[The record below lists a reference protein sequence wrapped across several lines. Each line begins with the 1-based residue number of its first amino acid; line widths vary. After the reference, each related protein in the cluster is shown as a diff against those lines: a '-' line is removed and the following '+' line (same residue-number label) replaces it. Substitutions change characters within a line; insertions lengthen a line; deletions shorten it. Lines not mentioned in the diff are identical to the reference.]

1 MARLPIP
8 GADSDTWGEL
18 LNEFLR
24 VEHEED
30 GRHRSGVYN
39 VLAFGAHGDG
49 LHNDTP
55 AIQAA
60 LDAAADKGGVVWL
73 APTDAFYRCE
83 GPLHVPGHVA
93 LKGGYGGMR
102 RGHKLWNETPRGS
115 VLYAYDTA
123 DFITMSHNSLLDGLE
138 IFYPNQVTA
147 GTPIPYGWTIA
158 IPPDQ
163 HGVTI
168 RNVACANPYQ
178 FIFAHADGFL
188 IDSVQG
194 YPLFKGIKLGRVA
207 DVPRIN
213 NIHFNPNVFP
223 SLAPSLRDWV
233 QQHASCLDMDMV
245 EEFMVH
251 NFFGYG
257 YLRGI
262 WFTGITDDPR
272 LPGSYGS
279 ISNFG
284 FDAVMEG
291 ILIENRGIS
300 GRQGLSLSNGR
311 IIPFAG
317 PVGSRTGIKFVDDL
331 PTGDPNL
338 SPAVSLSNVNFFSPH
353 ERSIWIGPNSRA
365 RLTMVGGQCNEYTH
379 EAVLVESQSA
389 AVRLVGVR
397 TFNGSGPRIN
407 NPNGADVAD
416 LGALTF

>member
-1 MARLPIP
+1 MPRLPIP
-8 GADSDTWGEL
+8 GADDDAWGDL
-18 LNEFLR
+18 LNEFLL
-24 VEHEED
+24 VEHHAD
-30 GRHRSGVYN
+30 GTHRAGVFN
-39 VLAFGAHGDG
+39 VLAFGARGDG
-49 LHNDTP
+49 VHDDTP

-60 LDAAADKGGVVWL
+60 LDAAADSGGVVWL
-73 APTDAFYRCE
+73 APTTACYRCE
-83 GPLHVPGHVA
+83 GPLVVPGHVA

-102 RGHKLWNETPRGS
+102 RGHKLWDEAPRGS
-115 VLYAYDTA
+115 ILYVTGEG
-123 DFITMSHNSLLDGLE
+123 DFITMSHNSLLDGVE

-147 GTPIPYGWTIA
+147 GEPVPYGWTIV
-158 IPPDQ
+158 IPPHQ

-178 FIFAHADGFL
+178 FIYAQADGFL
-188 IDSVQG
+188 IDGVQG
-194 YPLFKGIKLGRVA
+194 YPLFKGIRLGRVA

-213 NIHFNPNVFP
+213 NVHFNPNVFP
-223 SLAPSLRDWV
+223 SLSPSLREWV
-233 QQHASCLDMDMV
+233 QTHASCLDMDMV

-257 YLRGI
+257 YLRGV
-262 WFTGITDDPR
+262 WFTGNVGDPA

-279 ISNFG
+279 INNFG

-291 ILIENRGIS
+291 ILIESKGIS

-317 PVGSRTGIKFVDDL
+317 PVGARSGIKFVDDL
-331 PTGDPNL
+331 PTSDPNL

-353 ERSIWIGPNSRA
+353 ERSIWIGPQSRA
-365 RLTMVGGQCNEYTH
+365 RVAMLGGQCNEYTH

-389 AVRLVGVR
+389 AVRLVSVR

-416 LGALTF
+416 LGALTV